1 MGFFDK
7 LQNIGKA
14 LQSNIPNDIKNS
26 IDNIAKDVNTD
37 IYNAIN
43 TNKADIKDMSPIYN
57 KFPQF
62 DGKLASLYEKDTPK
76 YMRCTMDYRSVSS
89 LDFEDYIYQITE
101 AGFIQESNIRYEKE
115 NTYIIVEYSNRML
128 HLVFHI
134 KK

>member
-7 LQNIGKA
+7 LQKIGKA
-14 LQSNIPNDIKNS
+14 LQSN
-26 IDNIAKDVNTD
+26 
-37 IYNAIN
+37 
-43 TNKADIKDMSPIYN
+43 IKDMSPIYN

-89 LDFEDYIYQITE
+89 LDFENYIYQITE